1 MFVGIPF
8 ILEPELI
15 KKHKY
20 SPTHYPLDN
29 SKRNEDLLAR
39 IRSLAKLI
47 RLCKETSSRAQA
59 LTALALPGIQSKPT
73 YCQDP
78 LWEPPQFFKLDTKS
92 GN

>member
-1 MFVGIPF
+1 MFTGNPF

-29 SKRNEDLLAR
+29 SKGNADLLAR

-47 RLCKETSSRAQA
+47 RLCKETSSREQH
-59 LTALALPGIQSKPT
+59 L
-73 YCQDP
+73 
-78 LWEPPQFFKLDTKS
+78 
-92 GN
+92 